1 MNSHLTIEDLI
12 LSNDQRGISELRD
25 LVPADYCTR
34 AAKLVLDNTGT
45 VLITTGFYI
54 LSAGA
59 PETDGPPGAIAIGVG
74 LEQLGY
80 KVKYVADE
88 YSSKLLRPY
97 VSEDSD
103 VIDFPITTVPK
114 SIQFSEDLLNTENPS
129 MLISI
134 ERCAAAADGLYRN
147 MRDLDISD
155 QTAKVDS
162 LFNMHEKTIGI
173 GDGGNEIG
181 LGNVIDG
188 VEKSETLVSYPAV
201 SKVSELIIASVS
213 NWGGYGLLAA
223 LSIATGKNILPTVD
237 EDTERISNMV
247 DLGAVDG
254 FSGEQINKVDG
265 FDLTENAAL
274 LEKLHRLVNNT

>member
-114 SIQFSEDLLNTENPS
+114 SIQFSDCLLYTSPS
-129 MLISI
+129 P
-134 ERCAAAADGLYRN
+134 
-147 MRDLDISD
+147 RDS
-155 QTAKVDS
+155 
-162 LFNMHEKTIGI
+162 
-173 GDGGNEIG
+173 
-181 LGNVIDG
+181 
-188 VEKSETLVSYPAV
+188 
-201 SKVSELIIASVS
+201 
-213 NWGGYGLLAA
+213 
-223 LSIATGKNILPTVD
+223 
-237 EDTERISNMV
+237 
-247 DLGAVDG
+247 
-254 FSGEQINKVDG
+254 
-265 FDLTENAAL
+265 
-274 LEKLHRLVNNT
+274 

>member
-1 MNSHLTIEDLI
+1 MGSDLTIEDII

-34 AAKLVLDNTGT
+34 AAELILANTGT
-45 VLITTGFYI
+45 ILITTGFYI

-59 PETDGPPGAIAIGVG
+59 AETDGPPGAIAIGVG
-74 LEQLGY
+74 LERLGY

-88 YSSKLLRPY
+88 HSSNLLRPY
-97 VSEDSD
+97 VAESTD
-103 VIDFPITTVPK
+103 VIDFPITTLPK
-114 SIQFSEDLLNTENPS
+114 SVQYAEEILNTENPS
-129 MLISI
+129 VLISI

-155 QTAKVDS
+155 QTAKVDL
-162 LFNMHEKTIGI
+162 LFDMHSKTIGI

-188 VEKSETLVSYPAV
+188 VAKSETLVSYPTV
-201 SKVSELIIASVS
+201 SKVTELIIASVS

-223 LSIATGKNILPTVD
+223 LSISTDKNVLPTVE
-237 EDTERISNMV
+237 EDTERISKMV

-254 FSGEQINKVDG
+254 FSGEEIYKVDG

-274 LEKLHRLVNNT
+274 LEKLHELVNGH

>member
-1 MNSHLTIEDLI
+1 
-12 LSNDQRGISELRD
+12 
-25 LVPADYCTR
+25 
-34 AAKLVLDNTGT
+34 
-45 VLITTGFYI
+45 
-54 LSAGA
+54 
-59 PETDGPPGAIAIGVG
+59 
-74 LEQLGY
+74 
-80 KVKYVADE
+80 
-88 YSSKLLRPY
+88 
-97 VSEDSD
+97 
-103 VIDFPITTVPK
+103 
-114 SIQFSEDLLNTENPS
+114 
-129 MLISI
+129 LISI

-265 FDLTENAAL
+265 FNLTENAAL
-274 LEKLHRLVNNT
+274 LEKLHRLVDNT